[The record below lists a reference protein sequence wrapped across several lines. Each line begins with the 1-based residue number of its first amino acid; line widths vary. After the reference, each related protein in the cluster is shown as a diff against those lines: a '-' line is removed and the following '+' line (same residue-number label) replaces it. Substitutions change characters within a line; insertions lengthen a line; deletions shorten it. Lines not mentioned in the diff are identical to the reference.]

1 MKTITEIFVE
11 QEFLYFYDM
20 FFFSR
25 FSGLKRNNSVV
36 GICEGYFFEL
46 TN

>member
-1 MKTITEIFVE
+1 MKTITEIFAE
-11 QEFLYFYDM
+11 QEFLYFYDI
-20 FFFSR
+20 FFR